1 MNSVSNT
8 IARDSFEYLWS
19 GDGREVNTYL
29 NTYRNWNEYGLQ
41 VEPVFD
47 TEDGNDSKLWW
58 DLGSSNK
65 KNFIGTKAIF
75 NNVNSVFKG
84 DWDNPLKMAMNAP
97 LLDSQQVRDKIRE
110 RGGCSIKELVEASE
124 KGLMGRAIYDYSDFM
139 FCKHLGKMSNNY
151 LITLRRFPFPAG
163 DHISYTLWPGDGPD
177 SDEYTSNHHAPD
189 IGRLVTWMGTP
200 DNKLE
205 DILKYKV
212 LMPYKE
218 MESQIQDAEGTA
230 EDGGLLGSV
239 MNMANKDYVAGTLRG
254 SCGTS
259 STSTLGKMLG
269 GTRAVAGPNRTDW
282 AYYRDQ
288 SKPYG
293 PVDVIAKTHIR
304 KDGSEGGLLF
314 EQSISLTF
322 DYELRSYDGINGR
335 AALLDLLGNILS
347 VTYTNGNF
355 WGGQIRSTGMAQSN
369 IFANL
374 PIFNLNG
381 HEDYN
386 QIKDKFMDSLSDVGK
401 AMNNGQPIGGISD
414 VISMIKNM
422 ASNIG
427 KVLLGGVMNA
437 LGRPVKQGLNSL
449 LSSDPVG
456 LWHLTIGNPK
466 HPIMS
471 MGNMILTDVEIQH
484 YGPLGLDDFPTGLK
498 VKVTLTHGMPR
509 DKMRIEHMYGLGDN
523 RIYFPAGKNIE
534 LMYDN
539 ATPIKSRD
547 TANASNTD
555 RITANTNTQTVDESS
570 KAVVDAIDLSKS
582 YTKYFGMSDIKVIDK
597 ASREGHLGSSKART
611 KEESDKIK
619 KEASSKMDNQQNQ

>member
-163 DHISYTLWPGDGPD
+163 DHINYTLWPGDGPD

-259 STSTLGKMLG
+259 STATLSKMLG
-269 GTRAVAGPNRTDW
+269 GTRAVVGPNRTDW

-355 WGGQIRSTGMAQSN
+355 WGGQIRNTGMAQSN

-539 ATPIKSRD
+539 ATPIKSRS

-555 RITANTNTQTVDESS
+555 RIAANTNTQTVDESS

>member
-177 SDEYTSNHHAPD
+177 NDEYTSNHHAPD

-239 MNMANKDYVAGTLRG
+239 MNMANKDYIAGTLRG

-259 STSTLGKMLG
+259 STATLSKMLG
-269 GTRAVAGPNRTDW
+269 GTKAVVGPNRTDW
-282 AYYRDQ
+282 AYCRDQ

-355 WGGQIRSTGMAQSN
+355 WGGQIRNAGMAQSN

-539 ATPIKSRD
+539 ATPIKSRS

-555 RITANTNTQTVDESS
+555 RIAANTNTQTVDESS

>member
-163 DHISYTLWPGDGPD
+163 DHINYTLWPGDGPD

-205 DILKYKV
+205 DILKYKG
-212 LMPYKE
+212 LMAYTE

-269 GTRAVAGPNRTDW
+269 GTKAVAGPNRTDW

-355 WGGQIRSTGMAQSN
+355 WGGQIRNTGMAQSN

-539 ATPIKSRD
+539 ATPIKSRS

-555 RITANTNTQTVDESS
+555 RIAANTNTQTVDESS

>member
-163 DHISYTLWPGDGPD
+163 DHINYTLWPGDGPD

-259 STSTLGKMLG
+259 STATLGKMLG

-355 WGGQIRSTGMAQSN
+355 WGGQIRNTGMAQSN

-509 DKMRIEHMYGLGDN
+509 DKMRIEYMYGLGDN

-555 RITANTNTQTVDESS
+555 RIAANTNTQTVDESS

>member
-1 MNSVSNT
+1 
-8 IARDSFEYLWS
+8 
-19 GDGREVNTYL
+19 
-29 NTYRNWNEYGLQ
+29 
-41 VEPVFD
+41 
-47 TEDGNDSKLWW
+47 
-58 DLGSSNK
+58 
-65 KNFIGTKAIF
+65 
-75 NNVNSVFKG
+75 
-84 DWDNPLKMAMNAP
+84 
-97 LLDSQQVRDKIRE
+97 
-110 RGGCSIKELVEASE
+110 
-124 KGLMGRAIYDYSDFM
+124 
-139 FCKHLGKMSNNY
+139 
-151 LITLRRFPFPAG
+151 
-163 DHISYTLWPGDGPD
+163 
-177 SDEYTSNHHAPD
+177 
-189 IGRLVTWMGTP
+189 
-200 DNKLE
+200 
-205 DILKYKV
+205 
-212 LMPYKE
+212 
-218 MESQIQDAEGTA
+218 
-230 EDGGLLGSV
+230 
-239 MNMANKDYVAGTLRG
+239 
-254 SCGTS
+254 
-259 STSTLGKMLG
+259 
-269 GTRAVAGPNRTDW
+269 
-282 AYYRDQ
+282 
-288 SKPYG
+288 
-293 PVDVIAKTHIR
+293 
-304 KDGSEGGLLF
+304 
-314 EQSISLTF
+314 
-322 DYELRSYDGINGR
+322 
-335 AALLDLLGNILS
+335 
-347 VTYTNGNF
+347 
-355 WGGQIRSTGMAQSN
+355 
-369 IFANL
+369 
-374 PIFNLNG
+374 
-381 HEDYN
+381 
-386 QIKDKFMDSLSDVGK
+386 MDSLSDVGK

-539 ATPIKSRD
+539 ATPIKSRS

-555 RITANTNTQTVDESS
+555 RIAANTNTQTVDESS

>member
-1 MNSVSNT
+1 
-8 IARDSFEYLWS
+8 
-19 GDGREVNTYL
+19 
-29 NTYRNWNEYGLQ
+29 
-41 VEPVFD
+41 
-47 TEDGNDSKLWW
+47 
-58 DLGSSNK
+58 
-65 KNFIGTKAIF
+65 
-75 NNVNSVFKG
+75 
-84 DWDNPLKMAMNAP
+84 
-97 LLDSQQVRDKIRE
+97 
-110 RGGCSIKELVEASE
+110 
-124 KGLMGRAIYDYSDFM
+124 
-139 FCKHLGKMSNNY
+139 
-151 LITLRRFPFPAG
+151 
-163 DHISYTLWPGDGPD
+163 
-177 SDEYTSNHHAPD
+177 
-189 IGRLVTWMGTP
+189 
-200 DNKLE
+200 
-205 DILKYKV
+205 
-212 LMPYKE
+212 MPYKE

-259 STSTLGKMLG
+259 STATLGKMLG
-269 GTRAVAGPNRTDW
+269 GTRAVTGPNRTDW

-355 WGGQIRSTGMAQSN
+355 WGGQIRNTGMAQSN

-555 RITANTNTQTVDESS
+555 RIAANTNTQTVDESS